1 MLRSF
6 TYTQLDDDDEE
17 NFTERIIII
26 IDLFGGTAS
35 AVASLL
41 LKFTFVST
49 NPGEL
54 SSCRKIKR
62 SKERVS

>member
-26 IDLFGGTAS
+26 DLFGGTAS

-41 LKFTFVST
+41 PKFTFAST

-54 SSCRKIKR
+54 SSFGKIKR
-62 SKERVS
+62 AKERVS